1 MKRFFLILVLGL
13 MVGNIYAV
21 QPARKPF
28 LHILIDGKPVKIG
41 DVITVTSGQK
51 MTITIDMEGGRR
63 DFCKFPDT
71 YADIAGKAQILSRG
85 DDGLTYTLDG
95 VRAEWRIKSQ
105 EFKFES
111 DGLIKITAEPGK
123 NTAEINFP
131 RTIFSQSFVK
141 VTAKIIWQ
149 FSQEG
154 KSDQEENVAEGTVYF
169 KLAGSSDEWFSS
181 KNIRANGIK
190 NEAVLEKLNLVQADC
205 DTIVKNFHRLN
216 FAGVQQSI
224 RNVQTSVTNLKATI
238 DDIKKTNPS
247 YQTKITFVG
256 LPSDDP
262 YNDIET
268 FKSVK
273 NNWESLAALTSD
285 LSSDVTKLPAQS
297 DNESKKNLLG
307 LIERYNDWYAK
318 LPDADLVNL
327 TDYIPEIKPDSIRL
341 TQNLA
346 SVATTKIVSDYTQTL
361 NDFKAFLDRR
371 SVQVANEVQQVN
383 SVQSRLPAVR
393 LFDGMLRSYF
403 SSIVWA
409 EWESLRGF

>member
-13 MVGNIYAV
+13 MVGNIYAI

-28 LHILIDGKPVKIG
+28 LHIIIDGKSAKIG

-51 MTITIDMEGGRR
+51 ISMTIDLEGGRR

-95 VRAEWRIKSQ
+95 VRSEWRVKSQ

-111 DGLIKITAEPGK
+111 DGLMKITAEPNK
-123 NTAEINFP
+123 NTAEINVP
-131 RTIFSQSFVK
+131 GTAFSQSFVK
-141 VTAKIIWQ
+141 ATVKIIWQ
-149 FSQEG
+149 FNQEG
-154 KSDQEENVAEGTVYF
+154 KSTQEENVAEGTVYF

-190 NEAVLEKLNLVQADC
+190 NEAIQEKLNQVQADC

-216 FAGVQQSI
+216 FAAVQRSI
-224 RNVQTSVTNLKATI
+224 RNVQASVINLKATF
-238 DDIKKTNPS
+238 DEVKKNNPA

-262 YNDIET
+262 YSDIEA
-268 FKSVK
+268 FNSVK
-273 NNWESLAALTSD
+273 NNWAGLSALTSD
-285 LSSDVTKLPAQS
+285 LNTDVAKLPAEGN
-297 DNESKKNLLG
+297 NESKKNLLG

-318 LPDADLVNL
+318 LPEADLVNL
-327 TDYIPEIKPDSIRL
+327 TDYIPQIKADSIKL
-341 TQNLA
+341 APNLI
-346 SVATTKIVSDYTQTL
+346 SIATSKTIPDYSQTL
-361 NDFKAFLDRR
+361 DDFKAFLDKR
-371 SVQVANEVQQVN
+371 SSQVNNETQLVN

-409 EWESLRGF
+409 EWQSTRGL